1 MFVNRRKILIGMSC
15 FLLFSLLNGLEEK
28 AATANDR
35 VPAKVQV
42 QLEKVYLDGDVGI
55 EKKQETFDE
64 IADFKTIYKGWRLV
78 DQKEGFMLFRK
89 QIDDISPLSKTNGYI
104 GVTEDGVI
112 STFHGRPGL
121 LSEPIQSFFQ
131 IDIKRL
137 ESRLVDDLKKGI
149 RYRTKKEFQHVIESV
164 KLSGH
169 QHHVKDL
176 KT

>member
-1 MFVNRRKILIGMSC
+1 MSS
-15 FLLFSLLNGLEEK
+15 LLFFSLLFGLEEK
-28 AATANDR
+28 AAVANDR
-35 VPAKVQV
+35 EQAKVQV

-55 EKKQETFDE
+55 EKKQETFDQIE
-64 IADFKTIYKGWRLV
+64 NFKTIYKEWRLV

-137 ESRLVDDLKKGI
+137 ESRLADDLKKGI

-164 KLSGH
+164 KSFGH
-169 QHHVKDL
+169 QQHVKDL